1 MNRRLVL
8 GWIWAIQLI
17 LAHADDITNWE
28 QIITVVRTQ
37 ISYPLVSHFTQG
49 AISFTF
55 VRCCDLVDEVMAD
68 MKRRRQK
75 MTV

>member
-1 MNRRLVL
+1 MNRRLLL

-28 QIITVVRTQ
+28 QIIKVVRTQ
-37 ISYPLVSHFTQG
+37 FSYPLVPHFTQD
-49 AISFTF
+49 AIMFTF

-75 MTV
+75 RTV